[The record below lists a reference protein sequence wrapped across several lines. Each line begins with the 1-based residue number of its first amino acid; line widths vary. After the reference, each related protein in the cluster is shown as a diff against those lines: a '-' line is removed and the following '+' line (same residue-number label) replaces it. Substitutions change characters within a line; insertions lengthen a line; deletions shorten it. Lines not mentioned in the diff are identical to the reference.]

1 MLSSNSSLIY
11 AYQTNLNGGMFG
23 PTTQA
28 AEVLLYPSA
37 EYELGSVV
45 DLSILNEYWLW
56 DLKAQVD
63 GVKCQWRDKILNKS
77 FESLPPRLNRQNI
90 DEEYLE
96 NKVQELIDTTVIK
109 INWRSPKS

>member
-28 AEVLLYPSA
+28 AEVPLYPSA

-56 DLKAQVD
+56 DLEAQVD

-77 FESLPPRLNRQNI
+77 FESLPSRLNRQNI

-96 NKVQELIDTTVIK
+96 NKIQELIDTTMIK
-109 INWRSPKS
+109 IN